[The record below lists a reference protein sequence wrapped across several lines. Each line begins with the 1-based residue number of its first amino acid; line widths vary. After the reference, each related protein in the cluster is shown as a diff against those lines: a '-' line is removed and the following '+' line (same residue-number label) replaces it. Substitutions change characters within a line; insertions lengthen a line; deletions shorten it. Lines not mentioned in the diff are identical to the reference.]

1 MIKSITGLIY
11 RLTNSPTILL
21 FSQDCGDNPPPLYG
35 LVNNAGVAEGDM
47 ATILGTNLFGVKA
60 AVDAFL
66 PLIDQSQ
73 GRIVQVRH

>member
-1 MIKSITGLIY
+1 
-11 RLTNSPTILL
+11 
-21 FSQDCGDNPPPLYG
+21 
-35 LVNNAGVAEGDM
+35 M